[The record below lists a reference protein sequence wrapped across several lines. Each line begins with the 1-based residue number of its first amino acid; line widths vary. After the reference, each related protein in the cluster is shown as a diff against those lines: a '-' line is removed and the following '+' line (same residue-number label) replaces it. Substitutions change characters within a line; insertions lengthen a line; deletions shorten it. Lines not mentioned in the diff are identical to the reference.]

1 MAETLISDSQPRVED
16 LTAKDKELR
25 LSKSNL
31 TSELLAKECLE
42 NLQTLQPCACAC
54 LNPSP
59 ELVTMSL
66 DSP

>member
-1 MAETLISDSQPRVED
+1 MAETLISDSQPKVED
-16 LTAKDKELR
+16 LTEKDKELR

-42 NLQTLQPCACAC
+42 NLQTLQPVCLC

-59 ELVTMSL
+59 ELVTRPL

>member
-16 LTAKDKELR
+16 LTAKDRELR
-25 LSKSNL
+25 LSKLNL

-42 NLQTLQPCACAC
+42 NLRDLAAMCLC

-59 ELVTMSL
+59 ELVTMPL